1 MAVKG
6 LSGPCGAQR
15 VFLLPV
21 RFWKD
26 WKEKER
32 EFTSTRKNENSIA
45 KVDSRERRV

>member
-21 RFWKD
+21 RF